1 MIPIPELAI
10 KGVIEQKLSEIKVN
24 PALLD
29 EIFSG
34 LPAENLNDAK
44 RFFATAK
51 PVPVLL
57 GWPREPGQMPCL
69 TIAQA
74 GEQEIDNP
82 IGSELDEELLLDAS
96 GIPVAVESL
105 EGTWFN
111 GSYRVTA
118 WAGNADLT
126 IYLQA
131 IAKQAMLENRG
142 YLTEQGLYEQVL
154 AGGDFEPAPQYIPD
168 FVFLRAVTLNCRYL
182 AVYVVQNTEVAQEAV
197 ASMNGA

>member
-1 MIPIPELAI
+1 MMPIPELTI
-10 KGVIEQKLSEIKVN
+10 KDVIEQKLNEIKAN
-24 PALLD
+24 TALLD
-29 EIFSG
+29 DIFSG

-74 GEQEIDNP
+74 GEQEIDDP
-82 IGSELDEELLLDAS
+82 IGSELDEELLLDE
-96 GIPVAVESL
+96 GETPVAVESL
-105 EGTWFN
+105 EGTWFT

-131 IAKQAMLENRG
+131 IAKQALLEKRG
-142 YLTEQGLYEQVL
+142 YLTDQGLYEQVL

-182 AVYVVQNTEVAQEAV
+182 TTYIVQNVEVALDTAV
-197 ASMNGA
+197 SMNGA

>member
-1 MIPIPELAI
+1 MPELVI
-10 KGVIEQKLSEIKVN
+10 KGVIEQKLNEIRVS

-44 RFFATAK
+44 RFFPTAK

-74 GEQEIDNP
+74 GEQEIDAP
-82 IGSELDEELLLDAS
+82 IGSELDEELLFDD
-96 GIPVAVESL
+96 GENPVAVESL
-105 EGTWFN
+105 EGTWFTGN
-111 GSYRVTA
+111 YRVTA

-131 IAKQAMLENRG
+131 IAKQALLENRG
-142 YLTEQGLYEQVL
+142 YLMDQGLYEQVL
-154 AGGDFEPAPQYIPD
+154 AGGDFEPAPQYVPD

-182 AVYVVQNTEVAQEAV
+182 ATYVVRDTEVAQDAI

>member
-1 MIPIPELAI
+1 MMPIPELAI
-10 KGVIEQKLSEIKVN
+10 KGIIVQKLSEIRAN
-24 PALLD
+24 TALLD
-29 EIFSG
+29 EIFPG

-74 GEQEIDNP
+74 GEQEIDDP
-82 IGSELDEELLLDAS
+82 VGSELDEELLLDD
-96 GIPVAVESL
+96 GGDPVVESL
-105 EGTWFN
+105 EGTWFT

-131 IAKQAMLENRG
+131 IAKQALLENRG
-142 YLTEQGLYEQVL
+142 YLTDQGLYEQVL

-182 AVYVVQNTEVAQEAV
+182 ATYVVRNTEVAHDAV

>member
-1 MIPIPELAI
+1 MPIPELTI
-10 KGVIEQKLSEIKVN
+10 KDVIEQKLNEIKAN
-24 PALLD
+24 TALLD
-29 EIFSG
+29 DIFSG

-74 GEQEIDNP
+74 GEQEIDDP
-82 IGSELDEELLLDAS
+82 IGSELDEELLLDE
-96 GIPVAVESL
+96 GETPVAVESL
-105 EGTWFN
+105 EGTWFT

-131 IAKQAMLENRG
+131 IAKQALLEKRG
-142 YLTEQGLYEQVL
+142 YLTDQGLYEQVL

-182 AVYVVQNTEVAQEAV
+182 TTYIVQNVEVALDTAV
-197 ASMNGA
+197 SMNGA